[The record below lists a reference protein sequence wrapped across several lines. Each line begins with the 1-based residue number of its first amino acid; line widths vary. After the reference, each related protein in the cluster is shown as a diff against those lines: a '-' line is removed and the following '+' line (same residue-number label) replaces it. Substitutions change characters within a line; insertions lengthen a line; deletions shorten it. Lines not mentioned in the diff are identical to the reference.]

1 MSPCF
6 SIVPLKGLYQ
16 HLYQRC
22 FPVLVFVLQIL
33 CWLCIHS
40 DDILSSIYSRSLSFI
55 LRHKSI
61 LPLKV
66 KHLGNVNPR
75 HSLSL
80 FSFTLPLHHAFRKG
94 KTWMC
99 VVCMYMGFPGVS
111 VKNLPANASRHR
123 FDLWVGTVPWRKKW
137 LPTPVFLP
145 GEFHRQRKL
154 LGYSQWGYREPDT
167 TEQLTLTN

>member
-111 VKNLPANASRHR
+111 VKNLPAMQETRVQGSRR
-123 FDLWVGTVPWRKKW
+123 S
-137 LPTPVFLP
+137 P
-145 GEFHRQRKL
+145 GERN
-154 LGYSQWGYREPDT
+154 GYPLQYSCLENSMNRGPWWAAVHEVGRVRHDWV
-167 TEQLTLTN
+167 TNS